1 VTHPYRDLI
10 EQEVSRA
17 EQDLSAFRSR
27 ALTVVTTSS
36 GIVTLLTGIITFG
49 ASKVEEEKGIP
60 DAAIVIIA
68 IALALFVAAA
78 VFALLANSP
87 ADIDRPSG
95 PELARITTSAG
106 WVEHKDEDGEQERE
120 VAEVLVTYLTSLR
133 QAGDTAACKL
143 TTAIWLQ
150 IIGLGVA
157 AAAGVVTMLCV

>member
-106 WVEHKDEDGEQERE
+106 WVEHKDE